1 MSCITTLCENTAAG
15 KDLIAEHGLSFWI
28 EHNNHHILFDT
39 GQGFCLK
46 HNTGI
51 LNIPLA
57 DADAIVLSHGHFD
70 HTGGL
75 PDALEAIHDPR
86 VFLHPGAMMPRYI
99 CRPSEPVRAIGI
111 PRQAS
116 EMLEENA
123 TLVLIRQPKEVC
135 CGIFVTG
142 SIPRKTDFED
152 SGGPFFFDEACQEP
166 DTFPDDQSLYFET
179 SAGTVV
185 VLGCAHAGIVNT
197 LMYILELT
205 QGRPIHAIIG
215 GTHLVAAGEERMCRT
230 LDYLR
235 GLGMQRL
242 HTAHCTGFV
251 AMTRLYGAFPEQYAP
266 CPVGTILHFN
276 D

>member
-15 KDLIAEHGLSFWI
+15 KGLLAEHGLSFWI
-28 EHNNHHILFDT
+28 EHNNHRILFDT

-46 HNTGI
+46 HNAKV

-75 PDALEAIHDPR
+75 PDALSAIVQPR
-86 VFLHPGAMMPRYI
+86 VFLHPGALLSRYV
-99 CRPSEPVRAIGI
+99 CRPEEPVHEIGI
-111 PRQAS
+111 PRHAA
-116 EMLEENA
+116 ELLEDKA
-123 TLVLIRQPKEVC
+123 TLVFTREPTEIGA
-135 CGIFVTG
+135 GIFVTG
-142 SIPRKTDFED
+142 TIPRETDFED
-152 SGGPFFFDEACQEP
+152 SGGPFFFDEAGREP

-197 LMYILELT
+197 LMYIQELT
-205 QGRPIHAIIG
+205 DNRPIHAILG
-215 GTHLVAAGEERMCRT
+215 GTHLVAAGEERMNRT

-235 GLGMQRL
+235 ELGMQRL
-242 HTAHCTGFV
+242 HAAHCTGFI
-251 AMTRLYGAFPEQYAP
+251 AMARLYGAFPEQYTP
-266 CPVGTILHFN
+266 CPVGTIMNFHE
-276 D
+276 